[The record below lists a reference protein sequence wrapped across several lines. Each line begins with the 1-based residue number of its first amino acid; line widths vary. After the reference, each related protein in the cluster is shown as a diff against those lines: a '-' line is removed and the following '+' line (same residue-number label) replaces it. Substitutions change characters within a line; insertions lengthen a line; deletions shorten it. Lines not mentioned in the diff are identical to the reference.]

1 MAANID
7 NKPQNIKLFF
17 TARPQIEDYIN
28 SHPAMATISPSPLSM
43 QLVANTGDIAA
54 YVTHKL
60 NQDKMVKMPEDF
72 KKQIVEEIVTTA
84 QGMSVCIT

>member
-1 MAANID
+1 
-7 NKPQNIKLFF
+7 
-17 TARPQIEDYIN
+17 
-28 SHPAMATISPSPLSM
+28 MATISPSPLSM